1 MKTLN
6 DDTIKQLGNGIID
19 KIRRKYNAYFGGS
32 YDTATGG
39 VEFGNIFYN
48 RIGKFAVHVGDCII
62 VNHQD
67 ITEPVYYA
75 DTFNINFD
83 TNTPYTVFIVL
94 DANVAED
101 GSIYIDAL
109 DKAGNKVS
117 IDSANGS
124 TFFIK
129 LKEPIIPITWNHTI
143 WKSDNRIKSLV
154 LDSNFLKFKEGDKIK
169 FDSADNEAFFNA
181 TTVEIKKFVVS
192 DNPSPTNFSFE
203 IVLAKD
209 FGYSE
214 EVQITC
220 NGSLSRSLSGKISY
234 TENQRKIT
242 TNCPTYI
249 LGTMN
254 DSDINDCTSI
264 VLPKGNITID
274 AQLYSEYLPK
284 VGDVVC
290 AYNSPTLTDYGLYVA
305 NIVYIQTM
313 DTATPYA
320 ILSVAGV
327 TSSKFYLVNNAF
339 VTVVNTGGS
348 GAGNVSN

>member
-6 DDTIKQLGNGIID
+6 DNTIKQLGNGIID

-62 VNHQD
+62 VNHQE
-67 ITEPVYYA
+67 ITEPVYYTG
-75 DTFNINFD
+75 TFTINFD
-83 TNTPYTVFIVL
+83 TNTHYTVFTVL
-94 DANVAED
+94 DANVEAD

-129 LKEPIIPITWNHTI
+129 LKEPIIPITWNHTL
-143 WKSDNRIKSLV
+143 WKSNNRIQSLV

-169 FDSADNEAFFNA
+169 FGSANDETFFNN
-181 TTVEIKKFVVS
+181 TTVEIK
-192 DNPSPTNFSFE
+192 E
-203 IVLAKD
+203 IVISNKTDNTHFSAIFTLSND
-209 FGYSE
+209 FKNSE
-214 EVQITC
+214 VVDMRC
-220 NGSLSRSLSGKISY
+220 SVVLNGNTY
-234 TENQRKIT
+234 TEKQRRIT

-264 VLPKGNITID
+264 ILPKGNITID

-290 AYNSPTLTDYGLYVA
+290 ANNSPTITDYGLYLA
-305 NIVYIQTM
+305 SIEYIQTM
-313 DTATPYA
+313 DTPTPYA
-320 ILSVAGV
+320 ILGVAGM
-327 TSSKFYLVNNAF
+327 TFTKYYIVNGAF

-348 GAGNVSN
+348 GGGAHD

>member
-32 YDTATGG
+32 YNTATGEI
-39 VEFGNIFYN
+39 EFGNALYN

-62 VNHQD
+62 INHPD
-67 ITEPVYYA
+67 ITEPVYYTG
-75 DTFNINFD
+75 TFNINFD

-94 DANVAED
+94 DANVTED

-117 IDSANGS
+117 INSQDRS
-124 TFFIK
+124 TFFIG
-129 LKEPIIPITWNHTI
+129 LKKAIIPITWNHTT
-143 WKSDNRIKSLV
+143 WKYNNRIQSLV
-154 LDSNFLKFKEGDKIK
+154 SDSNFLKFKEGDKIK
-169 FDSADNEAFFNA
+169 FGSADNEAFFNN

-192 DNPSPTNFSFE
+192 DKASSTNFSFE

-220 NGSLSRSLSGKISY
+220 NGTLVRKLGGTSY
-234 TENQRKIT
+234 TEKQRKIS

-254 DSDINDCTSI
+254 DSDINDCNSI
-264 VLPKGNITID
+264 ILPKGNITID
-274 AQLYSEYLPK
+274 AELYSEYLPK

-290 AYNSPTLTDYGLYVA
+290 AKNSPTITDYGLYA
-305 NIVYIQTM
+305 ASIEYIQTM
-313 DTATPYA
+313 ETPTPYA
-320 ILSVAGV
+320 ILGVAGV
-327 TSSKFYLVNNAF
+327 TFTKYYIISKAF
-339 VTVVNTGGS
+339 VTTVNTGSS

>member
-32 YDTATGG
+32 YNTATGEI
-39 VEFGNIFYN
+39 EFGNALYN

-62 VNHQD
+62 INHQD
-67 ITEPVYYA
+67 IREPVYYA
-75 DTFNINFD
+75 GTFNINFD

-94 DANVAED
+94 EANVTED

-117 IDSANGS
+117 INSQDRS
-124 TFFIK
+124 TFFIG
-129 LKEPIIPITWNHTI
+129 LKEPIIPITWNHTT
-143 WKSDNRIKSLV
+143 WKSNNRIQSLV
-154 LDSNFLKFKEGDKIK
+154 SDSNFLKFKEGDKIK
-169 FDSADNEAFFNA
+169 FGSADNEAFFNA

-220 NGSLSRSLSGKISY
+220 NGTLSSTLSGTSY
-234 TENQRKIT
+234 TEKQRRIT

-254 DSDINDCTSI
+254 NNDITDCTSI
-264 VLPKGNITID
+264 ILPKGEITID
-274 AQLYSEYLPK
+274 AELYSEYLPK

-290 AYNSPTLTDYGLYVA
+290 AKNSPTITDYGLYA
-305 NIVYIQTM
+305 ASIEYIQTM
-313 DTATPYA
+313 DTPTPYA
-320 ILSVAGV
+320 ILGVAGM
-327 TSSKFYLVNNAF
+327 TFTKYYIVNGAF
-339 VTVVNTGGS
+339 STVVDTGGS
-348 GAGNVSN
+348 GAGNVTN

>member
-32 YDTATGG
+32 YNTATGE
-39 VEFGNIFYN
+39 VEFGNALYN
-48 RIGKFAVHVGDCII
+48 RIGKFAIHVGDCII
-62 VNHQD
+62 VNHLD
-67 ITEPVYYA
+67 ITEPVYYT
-75 DTFNINFD
+75 DTFTINFD
-83 TNTPYTVFIVL
+83 TNTPYTVFTVL
-94 DANVAED
+94 DVNVEAD

-129 LKEPIIPITWNHTI
+129 LKEPIIPITWNHTT
-143 WKSDNRIKSLV
+143 WKSNNRIQSLV

-169 FDSADNEAFFNA
+169 FGSANDETFFNN
-181 TTVEIKKFVVS
+181 TTVEIK
-192 DNPSPTNFSFE
+192 E
-203 IVLAKD
+203 IVISNKTDNTHFSAIFTLSND
-209 FGYSE
+209 FKNSE
-214 EVQITC
+214 VVDMRC
-220 NGSLSRSLSGKISY
+220 SVVLNGNTY
-234 TENQRKIT
+234 TEKQRRIT

-254 DSDINDCTSI
+254 DSDVNNCTSI

-274 AQLYSEYLPK
+274 AGLYKEYLPK

-290 AYNSPTLTDYGLYVA
+290 AYNSPTLTDYGLYLA
-305 NIVYIQTM
+305 SIEYIQTM
-313 DTATPYA
+313 DTPTPYA
-320 ILSVAGV
+320 ILGVAGM
-327 TSSKFYLVNNAF
+327 TFTKYYIVNNAF

-348 GAGNVSN
+348 GSDNVSN

>member
-19 KIRRKYNAYFGGS
+19 KIRKKYNAYFGGS
-32 YDTATGG
+32 YNTATGE
-39 VEFGNIFYN
+39 VEFGNALYN

-67 ITEPVYYA
+67 ITEPVYYTG
-75 DTFNINFD
+75 TFTINFD
-83 TNTPYTVFIVL
+83 TNTPYTVFTVL

-109 DKAGNKVS
+109 DKAGNKVFINS
-117 IDSANGS
+117 ENGS
-124 TFFIK
+124 TFFIE
-129 LKEPIIPITWNHTI
+129 LKEPIIPITWNHTT
-143 WKSDNRIKSLV
+143 WKSNNRIQSLV

-169 FDSADNEAFFNA
+169 FGSADNEAFFNN

-192 DNPSPTNFSFE
+192 DKASSTNFSFE

-220 NGSLSRSLSGKISY
+220 NGTLARKLSGTSY
-234 TENQRKIT
+234 TEKQRRIT

-249 LGTMN
+249 LGTMK
-254 DSDINDCTSI
+254 DSDIVDCTSI
-264 VLPKGNITID
+264 LLPKGNITID
-274 AQLYSEYLPK
+274 ASLYKEYFPK

-290 AYNSPTLTDYGLYVA
+290 AYNSPTLTDYGLYAA

-327 TSSKFYLVNNAF
+327 TSSKFYITNKAF

-348 GAGNVSN
+348 GSSNN

>member
-32 YDTATGG
+32 YNTATGE
-39 VEFGNIFYN
+39 VEFGNALYN

-62 VNHQD
+62 INHQD

-75 DTFNINFD
+75 GTFNINFD

-94 DANVAED
+94 DANID
-101 GSIYIDAL
+101 SNGSIYIDAL

-117 IDSANGS
+117 INSANES
-124 TFFIK
+124 TLVIK
-129 LKEPIIPITWNHTI
+129 LKEPIIPITWNHTT
-143 WKSDNRIKSLV
+143 WKSNNRIQSLV
-154 LDSNFLKFKEGDKIK
+154 SDSNFLKFKEGDKIK
-169 FDSADNEAFFNA
+169 FGSADNEAFFNA

-220 NGSLSRSLSGKISY
+220 NGAVSRTLKGTTY
-234 TENQRKIT
+234 TERQRKIS

-254 DSDINDCTSI
+254 NNDINDCNSI
-264 VLPKGNITID
+264 ILPKGNITID
-274 AQLYSEYLPK
+274 AQLHSEYLPK

-290 AYNSPTLTDYGLYVA
+290 AKNSPTITDYGLYA
-305 NIVYIQTM
+305 ATIEYIQTM
-313 DTATPYA
+313 DTSKPYA
-320 ILSVAGV
+320 ILGVAGL
-327 TSSKFYLVNNAF
+327 TFTKYYMAEGAF
-339 VTVVNTGGS
+339 VTNES
-348 GAGNVSN
+348 DAENNLQ

>member
-19 KIRRKYNAYFGGS
+19 KIRKKYNAYFGGS
-32 YDTATGG
+32 YNTATGE
-39 VEFGNIFYN
+39 VEFGNALYN
-48 RIGKFAVHVGDCII
+48 RIGKFAVHVGDYII

-67 ITEPVYYA
+67 ITEPVYYTG
-75 DTFNINFD
+75 TFTINFD
-83 TNTPYTVFIVL
+83 TNTPYTVFTVL

-109 DKAGNKVS
+109 DKAGNKVFINS
-117 IDSANGS
+117 ENGS
-124 TFFIK
+124 TFFIE
-129 LKEPIIPITWNHTI
+129 LKEPIIPITWNHTT
-143 WKSDNRIKSLV
+143 WKSNNRIQSLV

-169 FDSADNEAFFNA
+169 FGSADNEAFFNN

-192 DNPSPTNFSFE
+192 DKASSTNFSFE

-220 NGSLSRSLSGKISY
+220 NGTLARKLSGTSY
-234 TENQRKIT
+234 TEKQRRIT

-249 LGTMN
+249 LGTMK
-254 DSDINDCTSI
+254 DSDVVDCTSI
-264 VLPKGNITID
+264 LLPKGNITID
-274 AQLYSEYLPK
+274 ASLYKEYFPK

-290 AYNSPTLTDYGLYVA
+290 AYNSPTLTDYGLYAA

-327 TSSKFYLVNNAF
+327 TCSKFYITNKAF

-348 GAGNVSN
+348 GSSNN

>member
-19 KIRRKYNAYFGGS
+19 KIRKKYNAYFGGS

-67 ITEPVYYA
+67 ITEPVYYNG
-75 DTFNINFD
+75 TFNINFD

-94 DANVAED
+94 DANVTED

-117 IDSANGS
+117 INSQNGS

-129 LKEPIIPITWNHTI
+129 LKEPIIPITWNHTT
-143 WKSDNRIKSLV
+143 WKSNNRIQSLV

-169 FDSADNEAFFNA
+169 FGSANDETFFNN
-181 TTVEIKKFVVS
+181 TTVEIKEITISKYTDNTHFSAIFTLSNDFKNSEVIDMRCSVV
-192 DNPSPTNFSFE
+192 
-203 IVLAKD
+203 L
-209 FGYSE
+209 
-214 EVQITC
+214 
-220 NGSLSRSLSGKISY
+220 NGNTY
-234 TENQRKIT
+234 TEKQRRIT

-274 AQLYSEYLPK
+274 ASLYKEYFPK

-290 AYNSPTLTDYGLYVA
+290 AYNSPTLTDYGLYAA

-327 TSSKFYLVNNAF
+327 TSSKFYITNKAF

>member
-32 YDTATGG
+32 YNTTTGE
-39 VEFGNIFYN
+39 VEFGNALYN

-67 ITEPVYYA
+67 ITEPVYY
-75 DTFNINFD
+75 DGTFTINFD
-83 TNTPYTVFIVL
+83 TNTPYTVFTVL
-94 DANVAED
+94 DANID
-101 GSIYIDAL
+101 SNDSIYIDAL

-117 IDSANGS
+117 INSINGS
-124 TFFIK
+124 TFLIK
-129 LKEPIIPITWNHTI
+129 LKEPIIPITWDHTT
-143 WKSDNRIKSLV
+143 WKSNNRIQSLV

-169 FDSADNEAFFNA
+169 FGSANDETFFNN
-181 TTVEIKKFVVS
+181 TTVEIKEITISNYTDSTHFSAIFTLSNDFKNSEVVDMRCS
-192 DNPSPTNFSFE
+192 V
-203 IVLAKD
+203 VL
-209 FGYSE
+209 
-214 EVQITC
+214 
-220 NGSLSRSLSGKISY
+220 NGNTY
-234 TENQRKIT
+234 TEKQRRIT

-249 LGTMN
+249 LGTMK
-254 DSDINDCTSI
+254 DSDIVDCNSI
-264 VLPKGNITID
+264 ILPKGNLTID
-274 AQLYSEYLPK
+274 AQLYSKYFPK

-290 AYNSPTLTDYGLYVA
+290 AYNSPTLTDYGLYAA

-348 GAGNVSN
+348 GSSNN

>member
-19 KIRRKYNAYFGGS
+19 KIRKKYNAYFGGS
-32 YDTATGG
+32 YNTATGE
-39 VEFGNIFYN
+39 VEFGNALYN

-67 ITEPVYYA
+67 ITEPVYYTG
-75 DTFNINFD
+75 TFNINFD
-83 TNTPYTVFIVL
+83 TNTPYTVFTVININRRL
-94 DANVAED
+94 
-101 GSIYIDAL
+101 GGGIYIDAL

-117 IDSANGS
+117 INSENGS
-124 TFFIK
+124 TFFIE
-129 LKEPIIPITWNHTI
+129 LKEPIIPITWNHTT
-143 WKSDNRIKSLV
+143 WKSNNRIQSLV

-169 FDSADNEAFFNA
+169 FGSAEDETFFNN
-181 TTVEIKKFVVS
+181 TTVEIKEITIS
-192 DNPSPTNFSFE
+192 D
-203 IVLAKD
+203 
-209 FGYSE
+209 
-214 EVQITC
+214 
-220 NGSLSRSLSGKISY
+220 Y
-234 TENQRKIT
+234 TEDMDGTHFSAIFTLSNDFKNSEVVDMRCSVVLNGNTYTEKQRRIT

-254 DSDINDCTSI
+254 DSDVANCTSI

-274 AQLYSEYLPK
+274 AELYSKYLPK

-290 AYNSPTLTDYGLYVA
+290 AYNSPTLTDYGLYLA
-305 NIVYIQTM
+305 SIEYIQTM

-320 ILSVAGV
+320 ILGVAGM
-327 TSSKFYLVNNAF
+327 TFTKYYIVNGAF

>member
-19 KIRRKYNAYFGGS
+19 KIRRKYNAYFGGT

-62 VNHQD
+62 VNHQN
-67 ITEPVYYA
+67 ITVPVYYP
-75 DTFNINFD
+75 DTFTINFD
-83 TNTPYTVFIVL
+83 INTPYTIFTVL
-94 DANVAED
+94 DVNVEED

-109 DKAGNKVS
+109 DKAGNKVFINS
-117 IDSANGS
+117 QDRS
-124 TFFIK
+124 TFFIG

-143 WKSDNRIKSLV
+143 WKSNNRIQSLV

-169 FDSADNEAFFNA
+169 FGSADNEAFFNA
-181 TTVEIKKFVVS
+181 TTVEIKKFVIGS
-192 DNPSPTNFSFE
+192 KINSNNFSFE

-220 NGSLSRSLSGKISY
+220 NGSLARTLSGKVSY
-234 TENQRKIT
+234 TENQRRIT

-254 DSDINDCTSI
+254 DSDINDCNSI
-264 VLPKGNITID
+264 VLPKGEITID
-274 AQLYSEYLPK
+274 AQLHSEYLPK

-290 AYNSPTLTDYGLYVA
+290 AKNSPTITDYGLYA
-305 NIVYIQTM
+305 ASIEYIQTM

-320 ILSVAGV
+320 IVGVAGM
-327 TSSKFYLVNNAF
+327 TFTKYYIVNGAF
-339 VTVVNTGGS
+339 VTTVNTGGS
-348 GAGNVSN
+348 GTDNVTN